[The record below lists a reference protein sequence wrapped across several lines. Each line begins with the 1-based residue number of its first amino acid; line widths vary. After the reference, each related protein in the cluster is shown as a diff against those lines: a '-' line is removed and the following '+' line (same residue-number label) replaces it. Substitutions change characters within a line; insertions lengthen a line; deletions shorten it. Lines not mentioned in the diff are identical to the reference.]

1 MDLVQLEYFKAVAES
16 GHLTNAAKKLNVA
29 QPALSVS
36 ISRLESEVGVPLF
49 DRVGRGIYLNK
60 CGEIYLEHVNQVL
73 ETMERAQHAV
83 EAYCERKENVL
94 SLGIVSKP
102 FSQMVLV
109 KFKEQYPNSRI
120 RQINIMPDD
129 VEEELAKDEVDY
141 VLSSQLCKAP
151 GIVGELLMEELMYL
165 AVPVGHPL
173 ALRKSIRLAE
183 AAQEPFINLPQ
194 EYEYRMITDEMCAD
208 SGFKQNVTTEC
219 FHCHMV
225 EMVAAGMGVA
235 LLSQDR
241 AVKNAGNTQVVF
253 IPVRD
258 PEYTRKHYIMWKA
271 GHTFNKMSKEFREYL
286 RVYFKEFLSM
296 ECGNCTQ

>member
-73 ETMERAQHAV
+73 DTMQRAQHAV
-83 EAYCERKENVL
+83 EAYCERQENIL
-94 SLGIVSKP
+94 NLGIVSKP

-120 RQINIMPDD
+120 RQINIMPDGIVD
-129 VEEELAKDEVDY
+129 ELAKDEVDY
-141 VLSSQLCKAP
+141 VLASQLCSAP
-151 GIVGELLMEELMYL
+151 GIVGELLMEEVMYL
-165 AVPVGHPL
+165 AVPVGHRL
-173 ALRKSIRLAE
+173 AGREWIRLSE
-183 AAQEPFINLPQ
+183 AAEENFVSLPQ
-194 EYEYRMITDEMCAD
+194 EYEYRMITDEMCMA

-225 EMVAAGMGVA
+225 EMVASGAGVA

-241 AVKNAGNTQVVF
+241 AMKNRGNQQISFVP
-253 IPVRD
+253 IRE

-271 GHTFNKMSKEFREYL
+271 GHNFNKMSKEFREYL
-286 RVYFKEFLSM
+286 RVYFKEFATM
-296 ECGNCTQ
+296 ECGNCT